1 MGYTYNHNIVCS
13 LVLALIVILA
23 ANILQLLNKLLW
35 RPYVLT
41 RHFRNQGI
49 HGPPYRLLH
58 GSLREIKELG
68 RDARDMVLDSRS
80 NDIVPKVMPHYHKWF
95 SKYGKLDILQIL
107 SNKLGLFVKT
117 TSASRPSL
125 LLGKG
130 LVMLDGPVWA
140 SRRRILNPAFSMEK
154 LKVMINRMTSCT
166 LQMISE
172 WPSTSSSSEIELNSE
187 FKKLTADIIAHT
199 CFGTSYLEGIQVFK
213 SMKHLQTRSAASLTN
228 VFIPG
233 TQYLP
238 TLSNLEIWKLDR
250 ELNNS
255 LMSIVQNRRL
265 RSNSGN
271 NGYGDDLLG
280 VMIDAKLKMKEIM
293 GECRSFFFS
302 GHQTTSN
309 LLTWAVFL
317 LSVHQEWQEILRD
330 EVIKECGMMNSPDSD
345 SLPKLKLMNMVLL
358 ETLRLYSPA
367 LEAFRTTTQDM
378 KLGNLD
384 IPKGT
389 SLFIPIIMIHRSRQL
404 WGHDSNEFKPTR
416 FENGVSMAANHPNA
430 FLSFGIGPRVCIGQN
445 FAMMQAKSVLAM
457 ILQRFS
463 FTLSS
468 VYKHAPGNW
477 PLQPQFGLPVV
488 VKSIADVKD

>member
-1 MGYTYNHNIVCS
+1 MIAPAREWRRFLSRICAATIAASPSRSTSIKERASHHRNASLEAKASIVNGSAKCGSDRPPAKRTSPVSSRKINLRQGQNRPNHP
-13 LVLALIVILA
+13 
-23 ANILQLLNKLLW
+23 QLLLN
-35 RPYVLT
+35 
-41 RHFRNQGI
+41 
-49 HGPPYRLLH
+49 
-58 GSLREIKELG
+58 SLE
-68 RDARDMVLDSRS
+68 
-80 NDIVPKVMPHYHKWF
+80 
-95 SKYGKLDILQIL
+95 
-107 SNKLGLFVKT
+107 
-117 TSASRPSL
+117 
-125 LLGKG
+125 
-130 LVMLDGPVWA
+130 
-140 SRRRILNPAFSMEK
+140 
-154 LKVMINRMTSCT
+154 VMINRMTSCT

-199 CFGTSYLEGIQVFK
+199 CFGTSYLEGIQVFE

-255 LMSIVQNRRL
+255 LRSIVQNRRL

-317 LSVHQEWQEILRD
+317 LSVHQEWQEILR
-330 EVIKECGMMNSPDSD
+330 EE
-345 SLPKLKLMNMVLL
+345 MNMVLL

-468 VYKHAPGNW
+468 G
-477 PLQPQFGLPVV
+477 
-488 VKSIADVKD
+488 VKKVTGEEVSSSSSSRSIKNRLSTREVIASWGASDRNLCDQSSG

>member
-1 MGYTYNHNIVCS
+1 
-13 LVLALIVILA
+13 
-23 ANILQLLNKLLW
+23 
-35 RPYVLT
+35 
-41 RHFRNQGI
+41 
-49 HGPPYRLLH
+49 
-58 GSLREIKELG
+58 
-68 RDARDMVLDSRS
+68 
-80 NDIVPKVMPHYHKWF
+80 
-95 SKYGKLDILQIL
+95 
-107 SNKLGLFVKT
+107 
-117 TSASRPSL
+117 
-125 LLGKG
+125 
-130 LVMLDGPVWA
+130 
-140 SRRRILNPAFSMEK
+140 
-154 LKVMINRMTSCT
+154 
-166 LQMISE
+166 
-172 WPSTSSSSEIELNSE
+172 
-187 FKKLTADIIAHT
+187 
-199 CFGTSYLEGIQVFK
+199 
-213 SMKHLQTRSAASLTN
+213 
-228 VFIPG
+228 
-233 TQYLP
+233 
-238 TLSNLEIWKLDR
+238 
-250 ELNNS
+250 
-255 LMSIVQNRRL
+255 
-265 RSNSGN
+265 
-271 NGYGDDLLG
+271 
-280 VMIDAKLKMKEIM
+280 MKEIM

-345 SLPKLKLMNMVLL
+345 SLPKLKLVCQKY
-358 ETLRLYSPA
+358 EIW
-367 LEAFRTTTQDM
+367 AFRTTTQDM